1 MTYALGG
8 GSNPPM
14 SNREV
19 ASTGSVGHNVPRAE
33 GVDKVTGRARYVDD
47 VVFPGMMYGRT
58 VRSTVACGR
67 IRSIVRDPG
76 FDWSGFVYVDAR
88 DIPPGGKNVVALIM
102 EDQPYLAA
110 DRVHHREEPIALLAH
125 ADRGRLEQGLAH
137 IRVEYE
143 EDGAPIF
150 DFTTSPKVLKE
161 ISITKGNLEEGF
173 AGAEVIVEGTYRT
186 GHQEQL
192 YIEPNGVIALP
203 GGAHGASE
211 KATAVTVYGSLQCPY
226 YVVKALRGLFGLP
239 EENVRVVQMTTGGGF
254 GGKEEYPSI
263 LAGHAALLAHKAGRP
278 VKMIYDRT
286 EDMVATTKRHPAL
299 VRHRTG
305 LTRDGRLVAMDID
318 LMLDGGAYVTLSPVV
333 LSRACIH
340 ATGPYRV
347 PHVRIRG
354 RVMMTHTPP
363 NGAFRGF
370 GAPQSQFAAEVQ
382 MDRIAAE
389 LGMDP
394 VALRR
399 KNLLRLGDV
408 TATGQVLRESVS
420 AEEVLDRALELH
432 EERRR
437 ARAQAQAH
445 EKNGGDPG
453 GQGQGTK
460 GEKGATGIRGTGIA
474 CIFHGSG
481 FTGGGEV
488 RLASRAGIE
497 LTPGGVRLR
506 VGSTEIGQGT
516 RTMHAQIVSDA
527 LAIPYGW
534 VETSD
539 PDTAAVP
546 DSGPTVASRTCM
558 IVGRILQRAAEK
570 IRAELGLY
578 QNPEEFRER
587 ARALL
592 AARGRLVVD
601 EQYQRP
607 GEIEWSDETYRG
619 DAYGAYAWGC
629 NIADVEVDPVTYEVR
644 CSDVTAVIDI
654 GKAIHPLLAE
664 GQIEGGT
671 LQAVGWAL
679 CENVVMQGG
688 RMANASL
695 TNYIIPTTLDAPRMA
710 VGIVENPYSGGPF
723 GAKGVGECPMDG
735 PAAAVANAVSRAT
748 GVRVE
753 EIPVTPERLMEALDR
768 GQVRLDALGASASKE
783 SR

>member
-1 MTYALGG
+1 
-8 GSNPPM
+8 M
-14 SNREV
+14 SNRAA

-33 GVDKVTGRARYVDD
+33 GIDKVTGRARYVDD
-47 VVFPGMMYGRT
+47 LVFPDMLYGRT
-58 VRSTVACGR
+58 VRSTIACGR
-67 IRSIVRDPG
+67 IRAIVLDPG
-76 FDWSGFVYVDAR
+76 FDWSGFVYVDGHEMPA
-88 DIPPGGKNVVALIM
+88 GSKNVVTLIT
-102 EDQPYLAA
+102 EDQPYLAT

-125 ADRGRLEQGLAH
+125 ANRQRLEQGLAH
-137 IRVEYE
+137 IKVEYE
-143 EDGAPIF
+143 EETPVL
-150 DFTTSPKVLKE
+150 DFTQSSTVLKE
-161 ISITKGNLEEGF
+161 ITIAKGRLEEGF
-173 AGAEVIVEGTYRT
+173 AEAEVIVEGTYRT

-192 YIEPNGVIALP
+192 YIEPNGVIGVP
-203 GGAHGASE
+203 GCGEDPAG
-211 KATAVTVYGSLQCPY
+211 VTVYGSLQCPY
-226 YVVKALRGLFGLP
+226 YVVKALRGLFGLS
-239 EENVRVVQMTTGGGF
+239 EEKVRVVQMTTGGGF

-263 LAGHAALLAHKAGRP
+263 LAGHAALLARKAGRP

-305 LTRDGRLVAMDID
+305 LSRDGRILAADIEVV
-318 LMLDGGAYVTLSPVV
+318 LDGGAYVTLSPVV

-347 PHVRIRG
+347 PQVRIRG

-370 GAPQSQFAAEVQ
+370 GAPQSQFAAEVH
-382 MDRIAAE
+382 MDRIAE
-389 LGMDP
+389 TLGLDP
-394 VALRR
+394 VALRK
-399 KNLLRLGDV
+399 KNLLRLGDA
-408 TATGQVLRESVS
+408 TATGQVLKESVS
-420 AEEVLDRALELH
+420 AEVVLDRALKLH
-432 EERRR
+432 EERR
-437 ARAQAQAH
+437 AQR
-445 EKNGGDPG
+445 
-453 GQGQGTK
+453 GQGQGLEGGK
-460 GEKGATGIRGTGIA
+460 QRGPRGAKGTGIA
-474 CIFHGSG
+474 LFFHGSG
-481 FTGGGEV
+481 FTGGGEL

-497 LTPGGVRLR
+497 LTESGVRLR

-527 LAIPYGW
+527 LEIPYAW

-558 IVGRILQRAAEK
+558 IVGRILQRAAAK
-570 IRAELGLY
+570 IRAELGPY
-578 QNPEEFRER
+578 KDPEEFRER

-601 EQYQRP
+601 EQYEKP
-607 GEIEWSDETYRG
+607 GEIQWSDETYQG

-629 NIADVEVDPVTYEVR
+629 NIADVEVDPITYEAR
-644 CSDVTAVIDI
+644 CTDVTAVIDI
-654 GKAIHPLLAE
+654 GKAIHPLLVE

-679 CENVVMQGG
+679 CENVVMQNG

-710 VGIVENPYSGGPF
+710 VEIVENPYSGGPF

-735 PAAAVANAVSRAT
+735 PAAAVANAISRAIGT
-748 GVRVE
+748 RVV
-753 EIPVTPERLMEALDR
+753 EIPVTPERLMDTLDR
-768 GQVRLDALGASASKE
+768 KQAK
-783 SR
+783 

>member
-1 MTYALGG
+1 
-8 GSNPPM
+8 M
-14 SNREV
+14 SNREA

-33 GVDKVTGRARYVDD
+33 GIDKVTGRARYVDD
-47 VVFPGMMYGRT
+47 LVFPGMLYGRT
-58 VRSTVACGR
+58 VRSTVPCGR
-67 IRSIVRDPG
+67 IRAIVRDPG
-76 FDWSGFVYVDAR
+76 FDWSGFTYVDAS
-88 DIPPGGKNVVALIM
+88 DIPPGGKNVVTLIT
-102 EDQPYLAA
+102 EDQPYLAK
-110 DRVHHREEPIALLAH
+110 DRVRHREEPIALLAH
-125 ADRGRLEQGLAH
+125 ADRRRLEEGLAH

-143 EDGAPIF
+143 EDEAPIL
-150 DFTTSPKVLKE
+150 DFTTSPTVLKE
-161 ISITKGNLEEGF
+161 ITIAKGDLAEGF
-173 AGAEVIVEGTYRT
+173 AQAEVIVEGTYRT

-203 GGAHGASE
+203 DGAHGA
-211 KATAVTVYGSLQCPY
+211 AGPGAAVTVYGSLQCPY

-239 EENVRVVQMTTGGGF
+239 EDRVRVVQMTTGGGF
-254 GGKEEYPSI
+254 GGKEEYPSV
-263 LAGHAALLAHKAGRP
+263 LAGHAALLAHKAGRS

-286 EDMVATTKRHPAL
+286 EDMLATTKRHPAF

-305 LTRDGRLVAMDID
+305 LTRDGRLVAVDID

-382 MDRIAAE
+382 MDRIAEE

-394 VALRR
+394 VELRR
-399 KNLLRLGDV
+399 KNLLRLGDA

-420 AEEVLDRALELH
+420 AEEVLDRALKLH

-437 ARAQAQAH
+437 ARGAGSGDGQGGQAQ
-445 EKNGGDPG
+445 EGR
-453 GQGQGTK
+453 QGM
-460 GEKGATGIRGTGIA
+460 RGTGIA
-474 CIFHGSG
+474 CFLHGSG

-497 LTPGGVRLR
+497 LTKDGVRLR

-527 LAIPYGW
+527 FGIPYGW

-558 IVGRILQRAAEK
+558 VVGRILQRAAAK
-570 IRAELGLY
+570 IRAELGPY
-578 QNPEEFRER
+578 QSPEEFRER

-601 EQYQRP
+601 EQYEKP
-607 GEIEWSDETYRG
+607 GEIQWSDETYQG

-629 NIADVEVDPVTYEVR
+629 NIADVEVDPLTYEVR
-644 CSDVTAVIDI
+644 CTDVTAVIDI

-688 RMANASL
+688 RMANPTL

-710 VGIVENPYSGGPF
+710 VEIVENPYSQGPF

-735 PAAAVANAVSRAT
+735 PAAAVANAISRAT
-748 GVRVE
+748 GVRVT
-753 EIPVTPERLMEALDR
+753 EIPATPERLMEALDQAEPGR
-768 GQVRLDALGASASKE
+768 SGR
-783 SR
+783 